1 VLKCSANEPNYFG
14 CDLWAGLRAAGCS
27 VDAVG
32 CDSWIDSRLGF
43 LICVA
48 DLPLAGWLAGLV
60 IALLISVPS
69 AVITKAYAPILG
81 TGAVAGI
88 IIGII
93 RVKFG
98 R

>member
-1 VLKCSANEPNYFG
+1 M
-14 CDLWAGLRAAGCS
+14 
-27 VDAVG
+27 G

-60 IALLISVPS
+60 IVLLISVPS